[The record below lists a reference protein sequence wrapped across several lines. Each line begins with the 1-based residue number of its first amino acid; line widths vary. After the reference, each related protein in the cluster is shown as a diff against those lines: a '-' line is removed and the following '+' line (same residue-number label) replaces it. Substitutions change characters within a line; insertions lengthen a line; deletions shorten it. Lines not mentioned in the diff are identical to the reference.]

1 MGKKGAPGLASQFEP
16 LYLKIPP
23 SIIQEENDTQES
35 QQGQKTP
42 PLVLSDYLG
51 MPNRGHGV
59 PRENTQVDLPG
70 SPQKIDPDT

>member
-42 PLVLSDYLG
+42 PLCCLTIWECPTEVMEYQGKTLRWIYQEAL
-51 MPNRGHGV
+51 R
-59 PRENTQVDLPG
+59 
-70 SPQKIDPDT
+70 K